1 MDICTASSLDKKFI
15 LELYQKT
22 FPFRERQ
29 EFSLIE
35 RRAAMGEME
44 ILLIREERK
53 PIGFAIL
60 AYGEKLILL
69 DYFAISEK
77 YRGQGLGS
85 AALELIRALYDDRPF
100 FLELRKPCGDA
111 ETDPEETRLLKQC
124 ESFFLCNG
132 MYVTGIDIE
141 QGGVCMELLSTQP
154 ELCFE
159 ECEQVYRSLFGANY
173 RDIVKQV
180 NK

>member
-1 MDICTASSLDKKFI
+1 MDICTAGSLDKKFI

-22 FPFRERQ
+22 FPPQQRQ
-29 EFSLIE
+29 EFALIE
-35 RRAAMGEME
+35 RRTAMGEME

-60 AYGEKLILL
+60 AYGEKLVLL
-69 DYFAISEK
+69 DYFVIAEK

-85 AALELIRALYDDRPF
+85 AALELIRELYDDRPF
-100 FLELRKPCGDA
+100 FLE
-111 ETDPEETRLLKQC
+111 TEEQDEGARA
-124 ESFFLCNG
+124 FFLYNG
-132 MYVTGIDIE
+132 LYETGICID

-154 ELCFE
+154 ELRFE

-173 RDIVKQV
+173 REIVKRV
-180 NK
+180 K

>member
-1 MDICTASSLDKKFI
+1 MDICTAGSLDIKFI
-15 LELYQKT
+15 LDLYQKT
-22 FPFRERQ
+22 FPLRERQ

-35 RRAAMGEME
+35 RRTAMGEME

-60 AYGEKLILL
+60 AYGERMTLL
-69 DYFAISEK
+69 DYFVIAER

-85 AALELIRALYDDRPF
+85 AALELILELYENRPF
-100 FLELRKPCGDA
+100 FLENGESQDA
-111 ETDPEETRLLKQC
+111 AKG
-124 ESFFLCNG
+124 FFLRNG
-132 MYVTGIDIE
+132 FCETGIHIE
-141 QGGVCMELLSTQP
+141 QGGNCLELLSTQP
-154 ELCFE
+154 ELSFG

-173 RDIVKQV
+173 RDIVKRV